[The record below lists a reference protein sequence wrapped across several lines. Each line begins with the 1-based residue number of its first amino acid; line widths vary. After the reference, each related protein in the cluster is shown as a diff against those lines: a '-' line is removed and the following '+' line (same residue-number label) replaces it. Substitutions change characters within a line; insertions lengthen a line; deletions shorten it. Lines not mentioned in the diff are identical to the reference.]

1 MAGDRTLKL
10 SILGDVSNLTK
21 SLNQGTKDVDGFG
34 TQIADLSKKAVI
46 AFAAIGAAAGAMA
59 VDLVKAAAED
69 EAARRK
75 LEQTIK
81 SSTDATNAQIA
92 AVSEF
97 IDKTALATGV
107 TDDKLRPALAR
118 LIRSTNDVEAAQ
130 KLLNLALDITAATG
144 KPLQTVVDALG
155 KAYDGNTAS
164 LGRLGLGVD
173 SNILKG
179 KDFNAIYENL
189 QGTFGEFAENE
200 AATLEGK
207 FRILNIAVDE
217 SKEAIG
223 AALLPAAEK
232 LSDWLLETGVP
243 ALEAFVG
250 ALTGQVSAKASLNES
265 ERSAYEWGERIRKV
279 AGIVIEFKDQL
290 IALAGIITTV
300 FVVSKIAAGV
310 TATIT
315 LIKSL
320 IMAYNALKTSAIVAG
335 VASAFALNPLLGA
348 GAAALAAG
356 VLSAAAALARKYDT
370 DAEALSG
377 AMSGTNLGNR
387 PLGGGT
393 NDIDLPTGTNRGG
406 FTFPS
411 GTSGTTTSSS
421 SSGAPDTGKNTDWGQ
436 AMLDAVDTLTD
447 AQKAASKSLDTLE
460 KLNPNLANQVQGGT
474 FIPAV
479 PQGGGFNVGSFRMAE
494 ERGNVYNVTVNGA
507 LDANSTARQI
517 VDLLNNEAAS
527 SGTFSQIGVSR
538 FATRAE

>member
-59 VDLVKAAAED
+59 IDLVKAAAED

-75 LEQTIK
+75 LEETIK

-107 TDDKLRPALAR
+107 TDDRLRPALAR

-155 KAYDGNTAS
+155 KAYDGNAAS

-179 KDFNAIYENL
+179 KDFNAIYQNL
-189 QGTFGEFAENE
+189 QNTFGTFAENE

-223 AALLPAAEK
+223 AALLPAAEA
-232 LSDWLLETGVP
+232 LSDWLIQTGVP
-243 ALEAFVG
+243 ALEAFVA
-250 ALTGQVSAKASLNES
+250 ALTGNQSVESSLTET
-265 ERSAYEWGERIRKV
+265 ERTAYEWGERIRTV
-279 AGIVIEFKDQL
+279 AKIVYDFKEQL
-290 IALAGIITTV
+290 IVLAGIMGTI
-300 FVVSKIAAGV
+300 FVVSKISAAV
-310 TATIT
+310 TATIA

-320 IMAYNALKTSAIVAG
+320 IMAYNALKSSAIVAG
-335 VASAFALNPLLGA
+335 VASAFALNPLLGV

-356 VLSAAAALARKYDT
+356 VLSAANALANKYDT
-370 DAEALSG
+370 DASDLG
-377 AMSGTNLGNR
+377 AAAGGAGLGNR
-387 PLGGGT
+387 PLGGALNNG
-393 NDIDLPTGTNRGG
+393 I
-406 FTFPS
+406 PS
-411 GTSGTTTSSS
+411 GTSGEGFTFT
-421 SSGAPDTGKNTDWGQ
+421 SGAGGGGSIASGIKASVDMGQNTDWGQ

-447 AQKAASKSLDTLE
+447 AQKAQNNSLKTLE
-460 KLNPNLANQVQGGT
+460 QLNSKIANQVQAGT
-474 FIPAV
+474 FIP
-479 PQGGGFNVGSFRMAE
+479 PIPEGGSFDVGSFRMAE
-494 ERGNVYNVTVNGA
+494 ERGNTYNVTVNGA
-507 LDANSTARQI
+507 IDGESVARQI
-517 VDLLNNEAAS
+517 VTILNESEAR
-527 SGTFSQIGVSR
+527 GTVGGGGIRSAQIL
-538 FATRAE
+538 